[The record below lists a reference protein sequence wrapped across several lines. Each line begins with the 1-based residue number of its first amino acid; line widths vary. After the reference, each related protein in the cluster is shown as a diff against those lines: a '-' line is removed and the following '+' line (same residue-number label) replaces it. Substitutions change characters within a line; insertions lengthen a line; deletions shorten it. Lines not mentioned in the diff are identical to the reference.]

1 MLVAGIAVTAPGA
14 RSEETAAAPFV
25 AATSSR
31 AFGDSV
37 GVTVR
42 FSWNGTAY
50 GNWDAIESRLRELG
64 VR

>member
-1 MLVAGIAVTAPGA
+1 MVVLVAGIAVTAPGA

-42 FSWNGTAY
+42 FSWNGTA
-50 GNWDAIESRLRELG
+50 
-64 VR
+64 